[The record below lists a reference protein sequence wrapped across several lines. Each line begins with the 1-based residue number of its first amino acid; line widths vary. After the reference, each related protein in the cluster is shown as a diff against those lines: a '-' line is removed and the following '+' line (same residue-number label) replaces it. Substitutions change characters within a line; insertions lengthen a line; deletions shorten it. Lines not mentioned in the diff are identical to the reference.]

1 MARETLRPSEMR
13 RAAREARRDKQSG
26 LTLADLRARQD
37 ALKAATPTYTNPNQ
51 APLERTDDQARQDA
65 IRRQLEKQESPVDP
79 SDFLARDAQAIDAF
93 EDETG
98 VTVYTRNQIGQGI
111 KYFGSKEHKPSR
123 DLSQRIIDAEAKKNK
138 LDLSD

>member
-51 APLERTDDQARQDA
+51 APLERTDD
-65 IRRQLEKQESPVDP
+65 
-79 SDFLARDAQAIDAF
+79 
-93 EDETG
+93 
-98 VTVYTRNQIGQGI
+98 
-111 KYFGSKEHKPSR
+111 FGSKEHKPSR